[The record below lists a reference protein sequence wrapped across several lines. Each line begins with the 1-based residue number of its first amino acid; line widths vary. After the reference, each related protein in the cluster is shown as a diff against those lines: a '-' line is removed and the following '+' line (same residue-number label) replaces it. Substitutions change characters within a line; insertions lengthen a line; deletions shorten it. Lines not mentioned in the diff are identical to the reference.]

1 MAARPAC
8 VLKRCQGKRGC
19 LCPSTSRNVGGS
31 TASAAQPAVAVR
43 GGGDGLEFVV
53 KAISPVA
60 VVAPSTS
67 QSSKPGKRASAAM
80 TSRASAATA
89 VSSRAGRGVKG
100 AAVSGPPAAGTS
112 SAVAAPRRSGTSRTY
127 HSEAKV
133 GATQA
138 PTGLPKPTNPLAGAD
153 GVDTTLQ
160 IAEQACVAVE
170 GPFNVSDST
179 VNGEV
184 GSAEAPVGSGGG
196 TVILRYK

>member
-1 MAARPAC
+1 VGACAPAQAA
-8 VLKRCQGKRGC
+8 
-19 LCPSTSRNVGGS
+19 T
-31 TASAAQPAVAVR
+31 SAAQPAVAVR
-43 GGGDGLEFVV
+43 GGGDGLGFVV

-60 VVAPSTS
+60 VVAPSSTS

-80 TSRASAATA
+80 SSRASAATA
-89 VSSRAGRGVKG
+89 LSSRAGRGVKG
-100 AAVSGPPAAGTS
+100 AAVCGPPAAGTS
-112 SAVAAPRRSGTSRTY
+112 SAVALPRRSGTSRTS

-138 PTGLPKPTNPLAGAD
+138 PTAPPQPTKPLAVAD

-160 IAEQACVAVE
+160 VAEQACVAVE
-170 GPFNVSDST
+170 GPLNVSDST